1 MKTTQPKSNTNEIE
15 DLIASD
21 HIEEAVQ
28 KLREVLELQV
38 ETYPKRE
45 NVSKLRKSV
54 IIQQSRLSSLNAEIQ
69 NGKLDF
75 EDSTLEKTRI
85 KASLLDIVATLKEKI
100 QLPTLENETRIPKE
114 KIDVEIQKENITIE
128 LTIDKELDKFPEI
141 DQKRLLKAIQELL
154 SMDEEVQI
162 NKIRKGSTILT
173 IQIPKNKYSRLV
185 GAYAQ
190 GILDTYQVTEIRKV
204 DLEVESKGL
213 PDSPPLSPGMR
224 VKNRKRATTLLVQNL
239 GPFIAEEDLKEVFQ
253 QYGEVSSVKVVT
265 ERVTNKQK
273 IFGFVRMPNPRQAKK
288 AIAGLNHRVL
298 KGQAIIIRE
307 IPAQNRKDE
316 PNGKKS

>member
-1 MKTTQPKSNTNEIE
+1 MKTTQPQSNTSEIE

-28 KLREVLELQV
+28 KLREVLDIQV
-38 ETYPKRE
+38 EVSPERE
-45 NVSKLRKSV
+45 HVSKLRKSV

-69 NGKLDF
+69 NGKLAF

-85 KASLLDIVATLKEKI
+85 KASLLDILTKLAEDI
-100 QLPTLENETRIPKE
+100 ALPTLESEVRIPQE
-114 KIDVEIQKENITIE
+114 REEETQEENITIE
-128 LTIDKELDKFPEI
+128 LTIDKELDEFPEI

-173 IQIPKNKYSRLV
+173 IQIPKNKYSRLI
-185 GAYAQ
+185 GAHAQ
-190 GILDTYQVTEIRKV
+190 GILDPYQVTDIRMV
-204 DLEVESKGL
+204 DPEGVPKEFSPGL
-213 PDSPPLSPGMR
+213 PDGSSLATGMR
-224 VKNRKRATTLLVQNL
+224 IRNRKRTTTLLVQNL
-239 GPFIAEEDLKEVFQ
+239 GPFIAEEDLRGIFQ

-265 ERVTNKQK
+265 ERVTRKQK
-273 IFGFVRMPNPRQAKK
+273 IFGFVSMPNPRQAKK
-288 AIAGLNHRVL
+288 AIAGLNNRVL

-307 IPAQNRKDE
+307 IPAQSRNE
-316 PNGKKS
+316 